1 MNAKQYREILEVIR
15 EIELDNVQQIKYNE
29 PQFKFE
35 YAFESLTERNS
46 KYRKRVSHA

>member
-1 MNAKQYREILEVIR
+1 MDNRKYKEVLNALE
-15 EIELDNVQQIKYNE
+15 ELKLDNVEKLAYTN

-35 YAFESLTERNS
+35 YAFESITERNS